1 MESIITIVIFVI
13 LVIVV
18 YGLKIY
24 EDKKDLKKCTKIHL
38 KKEKKKDTEE
48 KILLNNIDS
57 LSYLDFLKYNTETMR
72 INFTL
77 IIFIMGIFIY
87 NARLCASNET

>member
-1 MESIITIVIFVI
+1 MESIITITFLVI

-24 EDKKDLKKCTKIHL
+24 EDKKDLKKCTKKYIL
-38 KKEKKKDTEE
+38 KKEEKKQDTEE

-57 LSYLDFLKYNTETMR
+57 LSYLDF
-72 INFTL
+72 F
-77 IIFIMGIFIY
+77 
-87 NARLCASNET
+87 

>member
-1 MESIITIVIFVI
+1 MESIITILFLVI

-24 EDKKDLKKCTKIHL
+24 VDKKDLKKCTKKYIL
-38 KKEKKKDTEE
+38 KKEEKKKDEEE

-57 LSYLDFLKYNTETMR
+57 LSYLDF
-72 INFTL
+72 F
-77 IIFIMGIFIY
+77 
-87 NARLCASNET
+87 